1 MKDLLP
7 CERWLVVC
15 ERFGCGSRSFRE
27 GQERGIYGT
36 YVETSIV
43 IMVNNRVEARFTR
56 P

>member
-1 MKDLLP
+1 MKHSIVEVD
-7 CERWLVVC
+7 
-15 ERFGCGSRSFRE
+15 RSTNE
-27 GQERGIYGT
+27 GQERERERGIYGT